1 MKKYILKIILSTC
14 LVFSSVYGYFGADMN
29 FIDFLVHSNQ
39 LSVRTDRF
47 GILAG
52 PSNVR
57 VAVGITGA
65 NNLSDLIIHNIGD
78 IGGTN
83 GVITLVPS
91 VLAGIG
97 YEAGSWGIGA
107 GYEFTYK
114 ADSYMVHTPVVTAT
128 FMDDALRINVP
139 VSVGVG
145 SKSRTTV
152 ADLRGAYVVS
162 TAIEARY
169 YFPKEIPVLSQ
180 LRFFVNYGN
189 AYVQNVKDKQQ
200 NLRQQSFGLQARI
213 YFKIETP
220 EVLIEPIL
228 RVQYDQALKT
238 DNKNFGAN
246 VINDN
251 FSVTAK
257 SFAPYYPT
265 TGPGSSTGAN
275 GANTG
280 SGLNGGYL
288 TSLPG
293 SYYAIEPYRVGVAM
307 PVGFTAKSLDENIS
321 FYLEPALSFTMI
333 GAKHIYQ
340 SAASQNERNMIF
352 GLGYVVYGELYIRPV
367 KNLEWYFEL
376 QTGGATIADNFK
388 NSASTSLVFNGKTG
402 LSYYF

>member
-1 MKKYILKIILSTC
+1 M
-14 LVFSSVYGYFGADMN
+14 
-29 FIDFLVHSNQ
+29 Q
-39 LSVRTDRF
+39 
-47 GILAG
+47 
-52 PSNVR
+52 
-57 VAVGITGA
+57 
-65 NNLSDLIIHNIGD
+65 
-78 IGGTN
+78 
-83 GVITLVPS
+83 
-91 VLAGIG
+91 
-97 YEAGSWGIGA
+97 
-107 GYEFTYK
+107 
-114 ADSYMVHTPVVTAT
+114 
-128 FMDDALRINVP
+128 
-139 VSVGVG
+139 
-145 SKSRTTV
+145 
-152 ADLRGAYVVS
+152 
-162 TAIEARY
+162 
-169 YFPKEIPVLSQ
+169 
-180 LRFFVNYGN
+180 
-189 AYVQNVKDKQQ
+189 
-200 NLRQQSFGLQARI
+200 
-213 YFKIETP
+213 
-220 EVLIEPIL
+220 

-340 SAASQNERNMIF
+340 SASSQNERNMIF